1 MFAPEGDDRL
11 PLGVARHALA
21 SAETDVLD
29 EAVPL
34 PERRERVLRER
45 ALCRRRAVRDEQRCR
60 TRTLQRSGVGQQRA
74 AHADDGAEG
83 AWRGTAVCGAR
94 ELGAPPAQ
102 RELGGE
108 GPALR
113 EAEEV
118 YAGDGPA
125 AVGVQV
131 LEDGSEQRERRRWV
145 RVGQELAE
153 RVEGVIPLVRF
164 FVEVR
169 DPRKFCVESGFCG

>member
-1 MFAPEGDDRL
+1 MRHGIGRDAPAASTAKAHEPQQHLSGAEDA
-11 PLGVARHALA
+11 PAVAAFGAAAGQSGLGLQLDKICFGTVKATAL
-21 SAETDVLD
+21 L
-29 EAVPL
+29 
-34 PERRERVLRER
+34 
-45 ALCRRRAVRDEQRCR
+45 RAVR
-60 TRTLQRSGVGQQRA
+60 
-74 AHADDGAEG
+74 
-83 AWRGTAVCGAR
+83 GAR

-145 RVGQELAE
+145 RMGQELAE